1 MNLPNKLTLLR
12 VILVPFF
19 MLFILLPQI
28 SGFNPLAGDLFA
40 AVLFGG
46 AAFTDLLDGK
56 IARKRNLVTDFG
68 KFMDPIADKLMV
80 FGAFL
85 MFLVSDVFA
94 PYRYAFAVI
103 VFIVLLREFAVT
115 SLRLVA
121 QSSGGKV
128 IAAGQLGKIKTVSQI
143 VFVLLA
149 LLERHLFSFSDFFVT
164 YMPLTVLSCLVMLIF
179 TVLSGVD
186 YFRSNKQYLDPR
198 K

>member
-28 SGFNPLAGDLFA
+28 SGFNPLAGDLIA

-94 PYRYAFAVI
+94 LYRYAFAVI

>member
-28 SGFNPLAGDLFA
+28 SGFNPLAGDLIA
-40 AVLFGG
+40 TVLFGG

-94 PYRYAFAVI
+94 LYRYAFAVI